1 MFYDIPCC
9 TAVFFQSR
17 HEDNI
22 YWPAADKLYQTGE
35 AGCHST
41 CWPLRECRMVRLPE
55 FFRVKMMTLPVW
67 LNRGAPAT
75 SRRPFLADTTDV
87 TV

>member
-1 MFYDIPCC
+1 
-9 TAVFFQSR
+9 
-17 HEDNI
+17 
-22 YWPAADKLYQTGE
+22 
-35 AGCHST
+35 
-41 CWPLRECRMVRLPE
+41 MVRLPE

>member
-1 MFYDIPCC
+1 
-9 TAVFFQSR
+9 
-17 HEDNI
+17 
-22 YWPAADKLYQTGE
+22 
-35 AGCHST
+35 
-41 CWPLRECRMVRLPE
+41 MVRLPE

-87 TV
+87 TVYPGYVKHTHINSVPTHRQQPLEESRFRD